1 MTDIAAAERA
11 ALADLLER
19 VGPGAPTL
27 CAGWLTRDLAA
38 HIVARERRPDA
49 SGGIV
54 LRPLAGYLRRV
65 QDGIATRDWAELVG
79 AVRHPPWWSPISNP
93 LLDEAA
99 NRVEFFIHHEDVRR
113 AQDGWRPR
121 PLTPEVSAALWRR
134 VRAVAR
140 LVLRRTPAT
149 ITVAATGPGVAGSGE
164 VRAGRGGPP
173 IRLAGEPQELLLFLT
188 GRQAH
193 ALVEL
198 TGPEAITDRM
208 RRGRYGI

>member
-11 ALADLLER
+11 ALADLLES
-19 VGPGAPTL
+19 VGPDAPTL
-27 CAGWLTRDLAA
+27 CSGWLTRDLAA
-38 HIVARERRPDA
+38 HIIARERRPDA

-54 LRPLAGYLRRV
+54 LRPLAGYLKRV
-65 QDGIATRDWAELVG
+65 QRGIAARDWAELV
-79 AVRHPPWWSPISNP
+79 AEVRHPPWWSPISNP
-93 LLDEAA
+93 LLNEAT
-99 NRVEFFIHHEDVRR
+99 NRIELFIHHEDVRR

-149 ITVAATGPGVAGSGE
+149 ITVTAAGLGE
-164 VRAGRGGPP
+164 VRAGRGGPEV
-173 IRLAGEPQELLLFLT
+173 RLAGEPQELLLFLT

-198 TGPEAITDRM
+198 TGPDKITDRM